1 MSLSDAIGEY
11 CEMYLS
17 GDYDNAIHGLLEMTP
32 AILPDLMAAYRVEHD
47 TQIRLFLLN
56 VIWEY
61 RDQSVIPLLGEA
73 LFDLQKRIW
82 QEALDGLVALASP
95 TAVDALRAARN
106 RQFTTE
112 HDTETFGLWLA
123 EAIEQAEQAVLLS
136 AATVYMDPGILA
148 DAARWMGW
156 HISPMVGLIFTGGR
170 ASAEVPAAFAPRN
183 CGQFGAGDS
192 AEASAMEAA
201 SSSAV
206 ENDGFSMRRMF
217 GSSSRWSARNLHAP
231 AVFRNQA
238 IANGIARL
246 SRFGLW

>member
-17 GDYDNAIHGLLEMTP
+17 GDYDNAFHGLLEMTP

-136 AATVYMDPGILA
+136 RSLCEEGTEE
-148 DAARWMGW
+148 
-156 HISPMVGLIFTGGR
+156 SP
-170 ASAEVPAAFAPRN
+170 
-183 CGQFGAGDS
+183 
-192 AEASAMEAA
+192 
-201 SSSAV
+201 
-206 ENDGFSMRRMF
+206 
-217 GSSSRWSARNLHAP
+217 
-231 AVFRNQA
+231 
-238 IANGIARL
+238 
-246 SRFGLW
+246 